1 MQILS
6 WNSCGLGLA
15 RKKRTVSKLIRD
27 FDIEVCFLFETKLQS
42 YSDRLVFQLWSVNNV
57 SWFGNEAEGTK
68 GGILA
73 MWDNSKFAV
82 SSVEYGHGWIGL
94 FGQNVLTG
102 FSGAVV
108 GVYAPCNQAD
118 RLLLWKDL
126 RILKAAFECP
136 WFLAGDFNETMLRSD
151 RSSGFI
157 NKVGSTAFRL
167 FIDDCNLIEYNMS
180 EGLYT
185 WFRGGSMSKLDRI
198 FSSPCCHLQFPLLS
212 LRRLPRGFSDHCPL
226 ILGVSPAEKGW
237 IPFKFMDC
245 WLHHPNFKDIVKGIW
260 DEACNEF
267 SG

>member
-82 SSVEYGHGWIGL
+82 SLVEYGYGWIGL
-94 FGQNVLTG
+94 FGQNALIG
-102 FSGAVV
+102 FLGAVV
-108 GVYAPCNQAD
+108 GVYASCNQAN

-126 RILKAAFECP
+126 CILKAAFECP
-136 WFLAGDFNETMLRSD
+136 WFLAGDFNETLLRSD
-151 RSSGFI
+151 RSSVFI
-157 NKVGSTAFRL
+157 NKVGSMAFRL
-167 FIDDCNLIEYNMS
+167 FIDDCNQIKYNML

-185 WFRGGSMSKLDRI
+185 WLRGD
-198 FSSPCCHLQFPLLS
+198 P
-212 LRRLPRGFSDHCPL
+212 
-226 ILGVSPAEKGW
+226 
-237 IPFKFMDC
+237 
-245 WLHHPNFKDIVKGIW
+245 
-260 DEACNEF
+260 
-267 SG
+267 